1 MYVDD
6 DQLAASA
13 ELLIAAATFTLGG
26 VAYLAIEGW
35 MGTLSLILGAL
46 AAVAA
51 LWVARWQTNPPE
63 MRGRGWHDV
72 LAGHEDRELAV
83 SAEILGAA
91 TAFTLGGVGAIFVA
105 GWAGI
110 VMMGAGAALAL
121 ILLGT
126 AKWESG
132 D

>member
-13 ELLIAAATFTLGG
+13 EMIIAAGAFTLGG
-26 VAYLAIEGW
+26 VAYIAIEGW

-46 AAVAA
+46 AAVTA

-63 MRGRGWHDV
+63 MKGRGWHDI
-72 LAGHEDRELAV
+72 LPEHKDRELAV

-91 TAFTLGGVGAIFVA
+91 TVFTLGGIGAILVE

-110 VMMGAGAALAL
+110 VVMAAGATLAI
-121 ILLGT
+121 ILLAT